1 MRKESRKRPIHRWRH
16 ELVAWLPA
24 VAVVAAVGASAVVFQ
39 IGKRETLSVFGTV
52 EHANWRLNSDTGQQ
66 YPFIEARLD
75 SGDIVRVGTVAL
87 GLPEIGSRIKLRRR
101 SVLFDYMTTYYWNG
115 RAPTPAKATVAPGAT
130 PVSLH

>member
-1 MRKESRKRPIHRWRH
+1 MRKESRKRHDRRWRR

-24 VAVVAAVGASAVVFQ
+24 FAAVAAVGASAVIFQ
-39 IGKRETLSVFGTV
+39 IGKRETLSVVGTV

-75 SGDIVRVGTVAL
+75 SGEIVRVGTVAL
-87 GLPEIGSRIKLRRR
+87 GLPEVGSRIKLRRR

-115 RAPTPAKATVAPGAT
+115 RGPAPANATVAPGAM